1 MVLVWDSLFG
11 LRTLKAVFWYS
22 SALWPPALLFSLE
35 TKKAVMMVVWNISL
49 GCGLLV
55 LVLSTTPVG
64 RCHSFMTWS
73 FAYFYVDVMKCNRI
87 KLWLT
92 GYVIH
97 SILGW
102 RSFKLKVVVIFLLL
116 FNLIFL
122 LQPRRRQGCK
132 VLFWAC
138 LYVCV
143 YLLAYVKNDMSKL
156 HEIFCTW
163 RRVCP

>member
-1 MVLVWDSLFG
+1 MVLVWDGLFG

-22 SALWPPALLFSLE
+22 STLWPPALLFSLE
-35 TKKAVMMVVWNISL
+35 TKKAVMMMVVWNISL

-73 FAYFYVDVMKCNRI
+73 FAYFYVDVVKCNRI

-122 LQPRRRQGCK
+122 LQPRVQSI
-132 VLFWAC
+132 VLSMSVCLCLSAC
-138 LYVCV
+138 ICQ
-143 YLLAYVKNDMSKL
+143 K
-156 HEIFCTW
+156 
-163 RRVCP
+163 